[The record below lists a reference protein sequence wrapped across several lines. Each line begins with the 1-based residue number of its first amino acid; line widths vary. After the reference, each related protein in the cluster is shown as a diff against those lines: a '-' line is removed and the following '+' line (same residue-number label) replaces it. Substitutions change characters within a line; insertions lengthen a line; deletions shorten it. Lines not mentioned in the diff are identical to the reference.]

1 MASDEHEL
9 ELELER
15 DRRLDALL
23 DTVDSPEVS
32 AALRARVM
40 ATIPPG
46 RPSLVR
52 RHPWWSGL
60 GLVGAATF
68 GVAAGTLCMSLLL
81 APLSNGA
88 QPGSPD
94 GALSFRE
101 SAFVLPTT
109 GIQEED

>member
-1 MASDEHEL
+1 MASDEL
-9 ELELER
+9 DQ

-23 DTVDSPEVS
+23 DTVDSPEVG
-32 AALRARVM
+32 ARLRARIM

-60 GLVGAATF
+60 GLVGAASV

-81 APLSNGA
+81 APLSNSA

-94 GALSFRE
+94 GALSFRQ

>member
-1 MASDEHEL
+1 MASD
-9 ELELER
+9 ELER

-23 DTVDSPEVS
+23 DMVDSPEVG
-32 AALRARVM
+32 ARLRARVM
-40 ATIPPG
+40 ATIPPR

-52 RHPWWSGL
+52 QHPWWSGL
-60 GLVGAATF
+60 GLVGAASV
-68 GVAAGTLCMSLLL
+68 GAVAGTLCMSLLL
-81 APLSNGA
+81 APLSNSA

-94 GALSFRE
+94 GALSFRQ

>member
-1 MASDEHEL
+1 MASDEIK
-9 ELELER
+9 R
-15 DRRLDALL
+15 DRMLDALL
-23 DTVDSPEVS
+23 DTLDGPEVS
-32 AALRARVM
+32 ASLRARVM
-40 ATIPPG
+40 AAIPRG

-60 GLVGAATF
+60 GLVGAASA
-68 GVAAGTLCMSLLL
+68 GAVAGTLCMSLLL

-88 QPGSPD
+88 TPGSPD
-94 GALSFRE
+94 GALSFRQ

>member
-1 MASDEHEL
+1 MASD
-9 ELELER
+9 ELER

-32 AALRARVM
+32 SRLRARVM
-40 ATIPPG
+40 ATIAPR

-60 GLVGAATF
+60 GLIGAASV
-68 GVAAGTLCMSLLL
+68 GIAAGTFCMSLLL
-81 APLSNGA
+81 APLPNSA
-88 QPGSPD
+88 PPGSPD

-101 SAFVLPTT
+101 SAFVLPTA

>member
-1 MASDEHEL
+1 MTSN
-9 ELELER
+9 ELER
-15 DRRLDALL
+15 DRMLDALL

-32 AALRARVM
+32 AKLHARVM
-40 ATIPPG
+40 ATIPPR

-52 RHPWWSGL
+52 QHPWWSGL
-60 GLVGAATF
+60 GLVGAATV

-81 APLSNGA
+81 APLSSST

-101 SAFVLPTT
+101 SAFVLPTA

>member
-1 MASDEHEL
+1 MASD
-9 ELELER
+9 ELER

-32 AALRARVM
+32 APLRARVM
-40 ATIPPG
+40 ATIPPS
-46 RPSLVR
+46 RSSLVR

-60 GLVGAATF
+60 GLVGAATV

-81 APLSNGA
+81 APLSNSA
-88 QPGSPD
+88 PPGSPD

-109 GIQEED
+109 GMQEED